1 MPKELRTKTTPQ
13 GVRTPNAAD
22 RSAPLTSGKFDQTR
36 AADRM
41 KKALPYLAL
50 AVGILSLTFSSLFI
64 RWSQAPGP
72 VVSFYRMAVAAVV
85 LFPFFMLQPRV
96 DRQAGAKWILLP
108 ILAGVFSG
116 LDHATWGFSLALT
129 NVANATLLN
138 NIAPLWV
145 ALVAF
150 FLWKERLGRRFW
162 GGLALALAGAAF
174 VLGSDFLR
182 NPGTGTGDL
191 LAAGSSIFYAGYFLF
206 TQRSRVHLNTL
217 THLWLMVVAAGLVLV
232 PVNVIAGFPL
242 WGYGLPAILSFL
254 GAALISQVIGY
265 LSLGYALGVLPA
277 SLVAPT
283 MILQP
288 VLTAILAVP
297 LAGEPLSWTQA
308 AGGMTVLAGIYLVN
322 TKRVRK

>member
-1 MPKELRTKTTPQ
+1 
-13 GVRTPNAAD
+13 
-22 RSAPLTSGKFDQTR
+22 
-36 AADRM
+36 M

-50 AVGILSLTFSSLFI
+50 LVGILSLTFSSLFI

-85 LFPFFMLQPRV
+85 LLPFYLLQPRV
-96 DRQAGAKWILLP
+96 ARQAGAKWILLP

-116 LDHATWGFSLALT
+116 LDHATWGFSLAST

-150 FLWKERLGRRFW
+150 FLWKERLGGRFW
-162 GGLALALAGAAF
+162 GGLALVLAGAAF
-174 VLGSDFLR
+174 VLGSDFLAH
-182 NPGTGTGDL
+182 PGVGSGDL
-191 LAAGSSIFYAGYFLF
+191 LAAGSSFFYAGYFLF
-206 TQRSRVHLNTL
+206 TQRSREHLNTL
-217 THLWLMVVAAGLVLV
+217 THLWLMVVTAGLVLI
-232 PVNVIAGFPL
+232 PINVVAGFPL

-254 GAALISQVIGY
+254 GAALISQVAGY

-283 MILQP
+283 MIVQP

-297 LAGEPLSWTQA
+297 LAGEPLSWTQVV
-308 AGGMTVLAGIYLVN
+308 GGLTVVAGIYLVN
-322 TKRVRK
+322 TKRA

>member
-1 MPKELRTKTTPQ
+1 MPKEQLTRITSQ
-13 GVRTPNAAD
+13 NGAMPNAAD
-22 RSAPLTSGKFDQTR
+22 RSVPLTSGKLDQTR
-36 AADRM
+36 AAARM

-50 AVGILSLTFSSLFI
+50 LVGILSLTFSSLFI

-85 LFPFFMLQPRV
+85 LFPFFMFQPRV
-96 DRQAGAKWILLP
+96 ERQAGAKWILLP

-162 GGLALALAGAAF
+162 GGLALALAGAVF

-182 NPGTGTGDL
+182 HPGTGTGDL
-191 LAAGSSIFYAGYFLF
+191 LAAGSSFFYAGYFLF

-217 THLWLMVVAAGLVLV
+217 THLWLMVVTAGLVLI
-232 PVNVIAGFPL
+232 PVNVMAGFSL

-254 GAALISQVIGY
+254 GAALISQVAGY

-283 MILQP
+283 MIIQP

-297 LAGEPLSWTQA
+297 LAGEPLSWTQVV
-308 AGGMTVLAGIYLVN
+308 GGLTVLAGIYLVN
-322 TKRVRK
+322 TKRA